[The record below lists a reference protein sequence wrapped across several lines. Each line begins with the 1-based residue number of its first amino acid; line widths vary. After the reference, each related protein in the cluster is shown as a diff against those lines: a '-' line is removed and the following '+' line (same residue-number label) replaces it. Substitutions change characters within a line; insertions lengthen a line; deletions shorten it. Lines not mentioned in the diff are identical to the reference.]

1 MGFFSDLWEGIKSTA
16 SNVWSG
22 IKSGASAIYD
32 VVRKP
37 VDWVAKGLEYA
48 SKIPGLGT
56 ILAPVTGIVNTVKS
70 GLDQA
75 KSVGDIVKAVG
86 LRNGGVVKDQR
97 MESPKHYQVRE

>member
-48 SKIPGLGT
+48 SKIPGLGA
-56 ILAPVTGIVNTVKS
+56 ILSPVTGVVNTVRS

-75 KSVGDIVKAVG
+75 KSVGDVVKAVG
-86 LRNGGVVKDQR
+86 LREGGMVQPTRPEARKY
-97 MESPKHYQVRE
+97 YQAE

>member
-22 IKSGASAIYD
+22 IKSGANAIYD

-37 VDWVAKGLEYA
+37 VDWVSRGLEYA
-48 SKIPGLGT
+48 SKIPGIGAFV
-56 ILAPVTGIVNTVKS
+56 APVAGVVNTVKS

-75 KSVGDIVKAVG
+75 KSIGDAAKAIG
-86 LRNGGVVKDQR
+86 LREGGMIQPTRSEVRKY
-97 MESPKHYQVRE
+97 YQAE